1 MNFLNLSNNNSK
13 MNCTPSRNNM
23 NICPRQSNN
32 ADSSI
37 NKLINTYLYGFYAYL
52 IISMYFKK
60 KNICLFGVSNI
71 FQSLSN
77 QKKNLAQELIDYQN
91 SKNVNIQYENINVIK
106 TASWSISQALKNAID
121 FEQSIS
127 KDLNNIYKNLQT
139 LNKTDFSNFIQ
150 KILISSNSDLLKE
163 LEKLHTQSKRCGTGA
178 GEFLF
183 DQNLLKNN

>member
-1 MNFLNLSNNNSK
+1 MLIWCIKHISK
-13 MNCTPSRNNM
+13 FIRS
-23 NICPRQSNN
+23 
-32 ADSSI
+32 
-37 NKLINTYLYGFYAYL
+37 
-52 IISMYFKK
+52 
-60 KNICLFGVSNI
+60 
-71 FQSLSN
+71 
-77 QKKNLAQELIDYQN
+77 KKNLAQELIDYQN

-150 KILISSNSDLLKE
+150 KILISSNSDLLQE
-163 LEKLHTQSKRCGTGA
+163 LEKLHTQSKRCGNGA
-178 GEFLF
+178 GEFMF